1 MPGLRLGAGRKRS
14 APGATPCGR
23 VGTRAAA
30 MLPRRP
36 GQDSASNAPG
46 AGKRLDRFGRFIE
59 GTASRRVAVNEAQS
73 AVDQ

>member
-1 MPGLRLGAGRKRS
+1 
-14 APGATPCGR
+14 
-23 VGTRAAA
+23 

-46 AGKRLDRFGRFIE
+46 AGKLLDRFGRFIE